1 MTFARL
7 SPLAILEVLLT
18 SRGKHLVSGRRLRAF
33 ALGFSLTLFG
43 GTATALA
50 QTPST
55 TPPPAAATT
64 ESASL
69 TAKPSE
75 PKPWWQEKFAGSF
88 VDLTSY
94 VGSGTFY
101 ASGYSNPYVST
112 ALFIRP
118 TYKLG
123 TKYELSLNARVYL
136 EEEFTQPDNPTG
148 RRFSP
153 LDSWVWVSA
162 RNLYTAPR
170 SKIRISGVARGLI
183 PTSYESLYANTITVL
198 TAGLSASRPFEF
210 GRPDKEGK
218 KWELA
223 VSLGSS
229 FGKYLQT
236 SIYRGNGPGD
246 TSGCRAA
253 QSLPAAGA
261 AAGGEV
267 AGAASDRCGGPLN
280 TNFAVTSSA
289 NVGLSRGR
297 YSLSSTLL
305 LINSFRYAA
314 PDNDA
319 LTAIYANH
327 RGRSDATWGIISAGY
342 KINERLSASA
352 GLSSYQPALD
362 SRYRYPRFPFFDFSG
377 TNANNFTQ
385 VFVGVNGTL

>member
-1 MTFARL
+1 M
-7 SPLAILEVLLT
+7 T
-18 SRGKHLVSGRRLRAF
+18 SRGQSLHSRPSLAI
-33 ALGFSLTLFG
+33 ALAFSLTLLG
-43 GTATALA
+43 ATATAHA
-50 QTPST
+50 DS
-55 TPPPAAATT
+55 PAST
-64 ESASL
+64 ESGSL
-69 TAKPSE
+69 TAKPAE
-75 PKPWWQEKFAGSF
+75 PKPWWQDKFAGSF

-101 ASGYSNPYVST
+101 VSDYRNPYVST

-153 LDSWVWVSA
+153 LDSWVWLSA

-170 SKIRISGVARGLI
+170 SKIRISGVLRGLL

-198 TAGLSASRPFEF
+198 TAGLSASRAFEF

-223 VSLGSS
+223 LSLGST

-246 TSGCRAA
+246 TSGCRAG
-253 QSLPAAGA
+253 QSLPAGGTAL
-261 AAGGEV
+261 GGEIS
-267 AGAASDRCGGPLN
+267 GAASDRCGGPLN

-297 YSLSSTLL
+297 YSLGGTLL
-305 LINSFRYAA
+305 LINQFRYAA

-319 LTAIYANH
+319 LTAAYANH
-327 RGRSDATWGIISAGY
+327 RGRSDATWGIISVGY
-342 KINERLSASA
+342 KINDHLSASA

-362 SRYRYPRFPFFDFSG
+362 SRYQYPRFPFFDFSG